1 MTSLTTVI
9 AVLAALVVALGLMS
23 LARFVVKLR
32 SADPTMWEGAIRK
45 FEKLDRRSPPPRG
58 VIVFTGSSSIRF
70 WKSLKEDMAPLP
82 VVNRG
87 FGGSQIHQ
95 VTHYVDRIVLT
106 YQPRAVVF
114 YAGEND
120 MAGLYL
126 SRKKSPSDI
135 REDFEAFCEK
145 IHAALPDVPIYYIS
159 TKPPKRRLRLWP
171 AMQEANRIV
180 RECCASDKRL
190 HYIDIVPAML
200 DAAGNPRRDLFKWDG
215 IHLNEKGY
223 AIWTSVVRPILA
235 EAFPERA
242 DPATGGLHPP
252 AA

>member
-1 MTSLTTVI
+1 VTSLTTII
-9 AVLAALVVALGLMS
+9 AVIAALVVALGLMS

-32 SADPTMWEGAIRK
+32 SAAPTIWEGAIRK
-45 FEKLDRRSPPPRG
+45 LEKADRRSPPPSG

-95 VTHYVDRIVLT
+95 VTHFVDRIVLT

-120 MAGLYL
+120 MAGLFF
-126 SRKKSPSDI
+126 SRKRTPVEI
-135 REDFEAFCEK
+135 RDAYRDFCQK
-145 IHAALPDVPIYYIS
+145 VHRALPEVPIYYIS

-171 AMQEANRIV
+171 AMQEANRLV
-180 RECCASDKRL
+180 REYCATDERL
-190 HYIDIVPAML
+190 RYIDIVPAML
-200 DAAGNPRRDLFKWDG
+200 DAEGKPRRDLFKWDG

-223 AIWTSVVRPILA
+223 AIWTSAVRPILA
-235 EAFPERA
+235 GAFPKS
-242 DPATGGLHPP
+242 GQ
-252 AA
+252 

>member
-1 MTSLTTVI
+1 VTSVTTII
-9 AVLAALVVALGLMS
+9 AVLAALVVALGLMA
-23 LARFVVKLR
+23 LARFLAKLR

-45 FEKLDRRSPPPRG
+45 FEEEDRRSPPPRG

-82 VVNRG
+82 VMNRG

-95 VTHYVDRIVLT
+95 VTHYADRIVLP

-126 SRKKSPSDI
+126 SRKKSPSEI
-135 REDFEAFCEK
+135 RDAYREFCQK
-145 IHAALPDVPIYYIS
+145 IHRALPEVPIYHIS

-171 AMQEANRIV
+171 AMQEANRLV
-180 RECCASDKRL
+180 REHCASDERL
-190 HYIDIVPAML
+190 RYVDVVPAML
-200 DAAGNPRRDLFKWDG
+200 DAGGKPRRDVFKWDG

-223 AIWTSVVRPILA
+223 AIWTSVVRPVLA
-235 EAFPERA
+235 QAFPES
-242 DPATGGLHPP
+242 GQ
-252 AA
+252 

>member
-1 MTSLTTVI
+1 MTTVI
-9 AVLAALVVALGLMS
+9 AVLAALVAALGLMS
-23 LARFVVKLR
+23 LARLLAKLR
-32 SADPTMWEGAIRK
+32 SADPTIWEGAIRR
-45 FEKLDRRSPPPRG
+45 FEKADRRSPPPKG

-82 VVNRG
+82 VLNRG

-95 VTHYVDRIVLT
+95 VTHYADRIVLP
-106 YQPRAVVF
+106 YKPGAVVF

-120 MAGLYL
+120 MAGLFF
-126 SRKKSPSDI
+126 SRKRTPVEI
-135 REDFEAFCEK
+135 RDAYREFCQK
-145 IHAALPDVPIYYIS
+145 IHRALPEVPIYYIS

-171 AMQEANRIV
+171 AMQEANRLV

-223 AIWTSVVRPILA
+223 AIWKSVVRPILA

-242 DPATGGLHPP
+242 DLATGGLHPP